1 MTQNFLQFLNVGF
14 GIISNN
20 EQVDSWDK
28 DAAMEKALAM
38 NVPGN
43 DVRIIGF
50 RFYTMEDNVITSKS
64 GVFYLEG
71 ELFTYPKVDADVN
84 AFIKT
89 RNAVFEVGQ
98 ELIKITDPYVMVY
111 KFNPGDEILDT
122 GNVVAKMKINKE
134 KERMAKLQEEVVAY
148 KARLIKALKD
158 VEEAIDTNQFNA
170 VILAEVEDTS
180 VKALDI
186 LNDGGDFSK
195 HIEHLRNIRV
205 EIMKID
211 KFIKDTQSGNV

>member
-1 MTQNFLQFLNVGF
+1 
-14 GIISNN
+14 
-20 EQVDSWDK
+20 
-28 DAAMEKALAM
+28 
-38 NVPGN
+38 
-43 DVRIIGF
+43 
-50 RFYTMEDNVITSKS
+50 
-64 GVFYLEG
+64 
-71 ELFTYPKVDADVN
+71 
-84 AFIKT
+84 
-89 RNAVFEVGQ
+89 
-98 ELIKITDPYVMVY
+98 
-111 KFNPGDEILDT
+111 
-122 GNVVAKMKINKE
+122 MKINKE